1 MLLVFG
7 YGICVMGSHEP
18 KLASYDKQSF
28 HCNLNSCGCFEP
40 QPWFKAS
47 EPRLVVEND
56 RAPLACYLADGKTT
70 SKSRSAVL
78 KLLREIWKEFSGISS
93 RISELSKLYIL

>member
-1 MLLVFG
+1 MPFVLDAL
-7 YGICVMGSHEP
+7 IEGSSREVQQFAVTMDWMFAARTRHGRNGS
-18 KLASYDKQSF
+18 LS
-28 HCNLNSCGCFEP
+28 
-40 QPWFKAS
+40 
-47 EPRLVVEND
+47 RLVVEND